1 MSLSCQTV
9 NARLYYTVCDSTNFV
24 LDEITGRPIFSETE
38 NVIELSIEA
47 SETEPSYK
55 DASGGTDETEV
66 RIEGRCVN
74 PKILPPEVKP
84 NANYRIEYEFSV
96 GNWRNGR
103 LHILPEMVSR
113 FTRLRE
119 RFGDKIF
126 GLLVTSK
133 NEVI

>member
-1 MSLSCQTV
+1 MSLPCQKS
-9 NARLYYTVCDSTNFV
+9 NARLYYDVCDTTNFS
-24 LDEITGRPIFSETE
+24 LDEITGRPIYTTTE

-55 DASGGTDETEV
+55 KASGGTDEVEV

-74 PKILPPEVKP
+74 PKVLPPEVKS
-84 NANYRIEYEFSV
+84 NANYRIEYQF
-96 GNWRNGR
+96 GLDQWRNGR

-113 FTRLRE
+113 LQIVDKVW
-119 RFGDKIF
+119 GDKIF

-133 NEVI
+133 NERL